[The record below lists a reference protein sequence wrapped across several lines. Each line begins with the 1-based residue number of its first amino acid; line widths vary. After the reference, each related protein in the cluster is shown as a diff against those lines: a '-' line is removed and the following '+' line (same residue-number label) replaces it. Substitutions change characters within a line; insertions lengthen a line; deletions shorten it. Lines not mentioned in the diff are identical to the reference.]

1 MSFGLY
7 AIGLTCAKRFIER
20 FSCLCLNIR
29 SIGHSL
35 FDADDLV
42 ALRALAET
50 MTGAIHF
57 VPWPKRT
64 HGGQFWLFHTSQFPT
79 RRTTWLPCGS
89 VRELLRLPDENE

>member
-1 MSFGLY
+1 
-7 AIGLTCAKRFIER
+7 
-20 FSCLCLNIR
+20 
-29 SIGHSL
+29 
-35 FDADDLV
+35 
-42 ALRALAET
+42 
-50 MTGAIHF
+50 MTGAIYF